1 MTKETQRFPYLPPQL
16 TVVTFAAERGYA
28 FSLTG
33 ESGKSSTNP
42 HGLNRGDNITFW
54 GGSGADSDGWL

>member
-1 MTKETQRFPYLPPQL
+1 MEKEKQKSPYLPPQL

-28 FSLTG
+28 LSLNG
-33 ESGKSSTNP
+33 EGTTSSSNP
-42 HGLNRGDNITFW
+42 HGLNRGGNVTPW